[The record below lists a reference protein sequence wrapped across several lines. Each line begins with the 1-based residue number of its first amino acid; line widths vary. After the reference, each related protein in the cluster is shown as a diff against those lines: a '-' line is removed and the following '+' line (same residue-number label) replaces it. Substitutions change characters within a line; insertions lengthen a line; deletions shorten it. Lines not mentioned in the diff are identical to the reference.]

1 MQKIEVLTPPTFPA
15 VATADMVSFLRL
27 YDNYESDLI
36 ASFVD
41 AATDLFTQQTGVVL
55 CDQSQRLRLDNWP
68 ILKPYSYCGSLLQ
81 PKPNV
86 IYIPRAPVTS
96 ITSVGYLDPNNTW
109 QTLSGCIYDIVS
121 TPARIILPTG
131 PLPILHDTAAGSV
144 RVTFECGYPDAGSIP
159 SAAALAVKL
168 LAAHWYNTRSA
179 YTDDPLTEVPAG
191 WFALTKRFSLEIGG
205 NWNA

>member
-1 MQKIEVLTPPTFPA
+1 MQKLEVLTPPTFPA
-15 VATADMVSFLRL
+15 VATADMVSYLRL

-41 AATDLFTQQTGVVL
+41 AATDLFTQHTGVVL
-55 CDQSQRLRLDNWP
+55 CDQTQRLRLDNWP
-68 ILKPYSYCGSLLQ
+68 VQKCSQ
-81 PKPNV
+81 KPNI
-86 IYIPRAPVTS
+86 IYVPRAPVTG

-109 QTLSGCIYDIVS
+109 QTLSGCIYDLVS
-121 TPARIILPTG
+121 TPARVILPTG

-144 RVTFECGYPDAGSIP
+144 RVTFECGYANAASIP

-168 LAAHWYNTRSA
+168 LAAHWYENRSA
-179 YTDDPLTEVPAG
+179 FTEDPVIELPQG
-191 WFALTKRFSLEIGG
+191 WFALTKRFSLEVGG